1 MISFYRLAITH
12 TRRERRKYS
21 FLNDSNLPHFG
32 GISFLSRQQHVDGHY
47 AKLSEALSSGEM
59 TALHGKHP
67 EKMLRRK
74 EISVRA
80 KFGMNTYACSFF
92 LFKPQM
98 WTD

>member
-74 EISVRA
+74 EISSRVRA
-80 KFGMNTYACSFF
+80 KFGMNTCVVASF
-92 LFKPQM
+92 QM